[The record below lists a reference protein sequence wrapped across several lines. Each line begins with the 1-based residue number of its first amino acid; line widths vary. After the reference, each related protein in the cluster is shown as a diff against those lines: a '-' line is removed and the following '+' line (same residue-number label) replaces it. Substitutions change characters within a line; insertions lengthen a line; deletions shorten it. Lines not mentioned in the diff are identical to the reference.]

1 MYKAIK
7 TLEEM
12 PGALSYLIEKVEG
25 LEKTAQSL
33 LNRQEESSSPH
44 WMDVLDFGGFNISE
58 RLTLLKPL

>member
-1 MYKAIK
+1 MERLK

-33 LNRQEESSSPH
+33 LNRQDWLSSE
-44 WMDVLDFGGFNISE
+44 G
-58 RLTLLKPL
+58 LTSCHPSIVPT

>member
-1 MYKAIK
+1 MERLK

-33 LNRQEESSSPH
+33 KRSWGQIL
-44 WMDVLDFGGFNISE
+44 F
-58 RLTLLKPL
+58 